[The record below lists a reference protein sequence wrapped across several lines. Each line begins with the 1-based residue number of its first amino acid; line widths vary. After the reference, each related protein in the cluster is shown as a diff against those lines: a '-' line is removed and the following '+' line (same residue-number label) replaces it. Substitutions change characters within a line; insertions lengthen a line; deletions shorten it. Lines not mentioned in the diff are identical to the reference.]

1 MSVLKSLH
9 TNSEKAIEKG
19 EEFIKNSEK
28 YYKLKI
34 FQVLTSSLSMIFNF
48 AIIGIFILI
57 AFIFLAVAM
66 SAVIGN
72 YLNNPFLGYILVALL
87 FFAFGLIA
95 YWLRNRIDNF
105 VIKKLSEKYF
115 DDEETL

>member
-1 MSVLKSLH
+1 MSVFKSLH
-9 TNSEKAIEKG
+9 TNSERAIEKG
-19 EEFIKNSEK
+19 EDFIKNSEK
-28 YYKLKI
+28 YYKLKV

-48 AIIGIFILI
+48 AIVGIFILI

-66 SAVIGN
+66 SSVIGK

-87 FFAFGLIA
+87 FFVFGLIA
-95 YWLRNRIDNF
+95 YLVRNRIDNF
-105 VIKKLSEKYF
+105 VIKSLSKKYF

>member
-19 EEFIKNSEK
+19 EEYIKNSEK

-34 FQVLTSSLSMIFNF
+34 FQVLTSSLSMVFNF
-48 AIIGIFILI
+48 AIAGIFVLI
-57 AFIFLAVAM
+57 AFIFLAVAI

-95 YWLRNRIDNF
+95 YLVRNRIDNF
-105 VIKKLSEKYF
+105 VIKSLSEKYF
-115 DDEETL
+115 DDE

>member
-1 MSVLKSLH
+1 MSVFKSLH

-57 AFIFLAVAM
+57 AFIFLAVAI
-66 SAVIGN
+66 SSVIGN

-87 FFAFGLIA
+87 FLFLDLLHI
-95 YWLRNRIDNF
+95 
-105 VIKKLSEKYF
+105 
-115 DDEETL
+115 

>member
-9 TNSEKAIEKG
+9 ATSEKAIEKG
-19 EEFIKNSEK
+19 EEFLKNSEE

-57 AFIFLAVAM
+57 AFIFLAVALSM
-66 SAVIGN
+66 AINSYFDHKISGHIV
-72 YLNNPFLGYILVALL
+72 VALL
-87 FFAFGLIA
+87 FLCFALVSYFS
-95 YWLRNRIDNF
+95 RNRMENL
-105 VIKKLSEKYF
+105 VIKSLSKKYF
-115 DDEETL
+115 DDEESL